1 MGVLPCPYKIIL
13 ESIVNDTLLLF
24 WHYKGNRRVR
34 NDSTIGSALAT
45 IVLEIPDIKVVLT
58 RFDFGNCFGLNV
70 ATMSDTV
77 FLALMHVALALD
89 DFFSEPFEDS

>member
-1 MGVLPCPYKIIL
+1 MGVLLCPYKIIL

-45 IVLEIPDIKVVLT
+45 IVLEIPDITAVLT
-58 RFDFGNCFGLNV
+58 RFVLGI
-70 ATMSDTV
+70 
-77 FLALMHVALALD
+77 ALG
-89 DFFSEPFEDS
+89 